1 MKDKEKLKYMQEA
14 CLLCD
19 QSSCLYKVGCL
30 AVRDGDLLVA
40 AFNET
45 LPGEK
50 YCQGEECVRKRLGLS
65 GGAEIDKVCT
75 IHAEANLIAKAAAQG
90 TSLKDAEVFLTT
102 FPCYICS
109 KSLVQASIGKLYY
122 MSDYADNDGMRF
134 FDAAGI
140 PVVQIKEAVVWKDT
154 FNI

>member
-1 MKDKEKLKYMQEA
+1 MRRA

-19 QSSCLYKVGCL
+19 KSQCLYRVGCL
-30 AVRDGDLLVA
+30 AVCKGAVVLEA
-40 AFNET
+40 YNET
-45 LPGEK
+45 LRGEK
-50 YCQGEECVRKRLGLS
+50 YCQGEECIRKKLGLT

-90 TSLKDAEVFLTT
+90 VCLKGLDIYLTT

-109 KSLVQASIGKLYY
+109 KSLVQADIGKLYY

-134 FDAAGI
+134 FNAVGI
-140 PVVQIKEAVVWKDT
+140 SVEQVEEEMVWKGV
-154 FNI
+154 